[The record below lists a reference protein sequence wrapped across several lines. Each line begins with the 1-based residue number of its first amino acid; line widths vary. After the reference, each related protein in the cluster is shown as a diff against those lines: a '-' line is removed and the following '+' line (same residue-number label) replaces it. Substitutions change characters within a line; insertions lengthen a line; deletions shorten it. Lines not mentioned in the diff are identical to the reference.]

1 MEKTLGKM
9 TFSASTHISESRSSR
24 IRTHSTVAAGPP
36 SVKEVCLTSKLESS
50 NHFHLEL
57 LLKKARRSKVNQ
69 PPRALFILR
78 QKNFFSFSL
87 SLSLSLSLSQ
97 LTNFRLFYLSSQS
110 MDFISFH
117 LERYLSALFPNHQ
130 LLSFFSPSFNQLGY
144 SFVSV
149 SLPLSIS

>member
-24 IRTHSTVAAGPP
+24 IRTYSTVAAGPP

-87 SLSLSLSLSQ
+87 SLSLSLAFSVNKFSSFLPFLSINGLYFFPSRAVPIRSLSQ
-97 LTNFRLFYLSSQS
+97 SSAS
-110 MDFISFH
+110 VVFF
-117 LERYLSALFPNHQ
+117 
-130 LLSFFSPSFNQLGY
+130 SFFQSTR
-144 SFVSV
+144 
-149 SLPLSIS
+149 I

>member
-87 SLSLSLSLSQ
+87 SLVPSTHVLCVVCCLKKRYVGSDEQ
-97 LTNFRLFYLSSQS
+97 LQARVLAHDT
-110 MDFISFH
+110 
-117 LERYLSALFPNHQ
+117 
-130 LLSFFSPSFNQLGY
+130 
-144 SFVSV
+144 
-149 SLPLSIS
+149 